1 MCFSSYTSSVRFRFT
16 DKKSPVS
23 LKSSETL
30 PQLSSTSSSHPEGI
44 AQRRI
49 ISILSSSLSE
59 HERSLDNEKV
69 FISSSLVQLSSPL
82 LHSCLLSFATPSNKF
97 RHIDSAALFSLST
110 SAAATDRTESER
122 REQGRSMSRVER
134 ERRRPPRPPSQPLAL
149 SLSQPAFL
157 SFSSSGGS
165 WRRREIKTQRRRR
178 PTKALWT
185 G

>member
-1 MCFSSYTSSVRFRFT
+1 MLLSGGLSQSSL
-16 DKKSPVS
+16 S
-23 LKSSETL
+23 LF
-30 PQLSSTSSSHPEGI
+30 
-44 AQRRI
+44 QRRQTRGLHLHLLF
-49 ISILSSSLSE
+49 SLFTCSLLSSSPL
-59 HERSLDNEKV
+59 
-69 FISSSLVQLSSPL
+69 L